1 MTTLDLMAHRGELL
15 RFVQGMVG
23 NAHLAED
30 LVQETLL
37 RAVAAQQAF
46 AGRSRP
52 LTWLSA
58 IALNALR
65 DHFRRPA
72 TRREESAAP
81 EDFAGLADQ
90 CEDAV
95 TALMKAEMGD
105 CITAHLSALPDR
117 LREVLVLHDMGGAG
131 HAEVAAALGITEG
144 NARVLLHRARAALR
158 ERLGKHC
165 RIDLGGDPVPCSPR
179 EDRRP

>member
-1 MTTLDLMAHRGELL
+1 MTTLDLMVHRNQLR
-15 RFVQGMVG
+15 RFVLGMVG
-23 NAHLAED
+23 NPDLAED
-30 LVQETLL
+30 IVQEALL
-37 RAVAAQQAF
+37 RAMAARDGF

-72 TRREESAAP
+72 IRREESADPDRMAELP
-81 EDFAGLADQ
+81 DQ
-90 CEDAV
+90 AEDAV

-117 LREVLVLHDMGGAG
+117 LREVLALHDMGGAG
-131 HAEVAAALGITEG
+131 HAEVAAVLDITEG
-144 NARVLLHRARAALR
+144 HSRVLLHRARAALR
-158 ERLGKHC
+158 ERLGRHC
-165 RIDLGGDPVPCSPR
+165 RLDLGRDAIPCSPR
-179 EDRRP
+179 EEA